1 MDIHGRLSMEHIMKK
16 FLSLILTVAM
26 CISIIIPAAAS
37 EADEVAEMYEMEA
50 LSIDELI
57 SRDLEEP
64 YSERSNYRE
73 AVEEDLQIIEDYFGL
88 QNVYIHT
95 EEESTE
101 FVYEKQYSEKYTDF
115 IKVSQDGEAVTFDI
129 TEGDCLNT
137 LCMMPDGTIIL
148 DGNEVIITTD
158 SVENEDHGIAPA
170 SIYTTTTSVIPFAGT
185 QAYQY
190 SILVNTYEKAS
201 VNVYNRIKNVV
212 TTALAAII
220 SETVKRLLPGIPLA
234 DIIAGGVFSV
244 AAAEVK
250 DIAER
255 HAPDSV
261 YLSCI
266 IYRCKHPS
274 STVYEQYYRYFGQYF
289 AKEDFQGTHTATAF
303 YERMVMN

>member
-1 MDIHGRLSMEHIMKK
+1 MEHIMKK

-129 TEGDCLNT
+129 TEGDCHNT

>member
-1 MDIHGRLSMEHIMKK
+1 MEHIMKK

-95 EEESTE
+95 DEESTE

-129 TEGDCLNT
+129 TEGDCHNT

-201 VNVYNRIKNVV
+201 VNVYNRIKSVV

>member
-1 MDIHGRLSMEHIMKK
+1 MKK
-16 FLSLILTVAM
+16 FLSLVLTVAM

-73 AVEEDLQIIEDYFGL
+73 VVEEDLQIIEDYFGL

-129 TEGDCLNT
+129 TEGDCHNT

-201 VNVYNRIKNVV
+201 VNVHNRIKNVV

-220 SETVKRLLPGIPLA
+220 SETVKHLLPGIPLA

-266 IYRCKHPS
+266 IYRYKHPS

>member
-1 MDIHGRLSMEHIMKK
+1 MEHIMKK

-73 AVEEDLQIIEDYFGL
+73 AVEEDLHIIEDYFGL
-88 QNVYIHT
+88 QNVYIHV

-115 IKVSQDGEAVTFDI
+115 IKVFQDGEAVTFDI
-129 TEGDCLNT
+129 TEGDCHNT

-148 DGNEVIITTD
+148 DGNEVIITTSSSED
-158 SVENEDHGIAPA
+158 ADHGIAPA
-170 SIYTTTTSVIPFAGT
+170 SIYTTTHSAIPFAGT

-190 SILVNTYEKAS
+190 SDLVDTYEKADINANSFLKNLATGTISALLGIAVGKFLGASDTASS
-201 VNVYNRIKNVV
+201 VLGIVFGAIAPEIKN
-212 TTALAAII
+212 
-220 SETVKRLLPGIPLA
+220 
-234 DIIAGGVFSV
+234 
-244 AAAEVK
+244 
-250 DIAER
+250 IAER
-255 HAPDSV
+255 QAPDSA
-261 YLSCI
+261 YFSFIL
-266 IYRCKHPS
+266 YKYAHPS
-274 STVYEQYYRYFGQYF
+274 NTTYDRYYRYFGHYF
-289 AKEDFQGTHTATAF
+289 AKRDFQGDHVATAL

>member
-1 MDIHGRLSMEHIMKK
+1 MEHIMKK

-95 EEESTE
+95 EEESTK

>member
-1 MDIHGRLSMEHIMKK
+1 MEHIMKK

-220 SETVKRLLPGIPLA
+220 SGTVKRLLPGIPLA

>member
-1 MDIHGRLSMEHIMKK
+1 MKK

-73 AVEEDLQIIEDYFGL
+73 AVEEDLHIIEDYFGL
-88 QNVYIHT
+88 QNVYIHV

-115 IKVSQDGEAVTFDI
+115 IKVFQDGEAVTFDI
-129 TEGDCLNT
+129 TEGDCHDI
-137 LCMMPDGTIIL
+137 LCMMPDGSIIL
-148 DGNEVIITTD
+148 NGNEVIITTD
-158 SVENEDHGIAPA
+158 SGENEDHGIAPA
-170 SIYTTTTSVIPFAGT
+170 SIYTTTHSAIPFAGT

-190 SILVNTYEKAS
+190 SNLIDTYEKADINAHGFIINLAVATIS
-201 VNVYNRIKNVV
+201 GIIGNAVSSFLGAPGAIGGALGTVLGAIAPEIKN
-212 TTALAAII
+212 
-220 SETVKRLLPGIPLA
+220 
-234 DIIAGGVFSV
+234 
-244 AAAEVK
+244 
-250 DIAER
+250 IAER
-255 HAPDSV
+255 QAPDSA
-261 YLSCI
+261 YFSFIL
-266 IYRCKHPS
+266 YKYAHPS
-274 STVYEQYYRYFGQYF
+274 NTTYDRYYRYFGHYF
-289 AKEDFQGTHTATAF
+289 AKRDFQGDHVATAL

>member
-1 MDIHGRLSMEHIMKK
+1 MEHIMKK
-16 FLSLILTVAM
+16 ILSLILTVAM

-129 TEGDCLNT
+129 TEGDCHNT

-170 SIYTTTTSVIPFAGT
+170 SIYIQPQPLLFPSREHRHI
-185 QAYQY
+185 
-190 SILVNTYEKAS
+190 NTLY
-201 VNVYNRIKNVV
+201 
-212 TTALAAII
+212 
-220 SETVKRLLPGIPLA
+220 
-234 DIIAGGVFSV
+234 
-244 AAAEVK
+244 
-250 DIAER
+250 
-255 HAPDSV
+255 
-261 YLSCI
+261 
-266 IYRCKHPS
+266 
-274 STVYEQYYRYFGQYF
+274 
-289 AKEDFQGTHTATAF
+289 
-303 YERMVMN
+303 